1 MEVYPRTTGDKMKTE
16 ITIKAVEDKVVG
28 NVSEEELCK
37 NCCLAGLDCSDIRK
51 VLEENNLPACK
62 NGYTY
67 QIMEATT

>member
-37 NCCLAGLDCSDIRK
+37 NCWIVAISGR
-51 VLEENNLPACK
+51 
-62 NGYTY
+62 Y
-67 QIMEATT
+67 